1 MFSPRET
8 GNAQRVLARALVS
21 LFIGTFL
28 LACQPRVADFLASHL
43 PNSENKLLN
52 VGDFLD
58 GVIANRSLKS
68 GDLQSSFRLLAG
80 KVWDYPSRQRVFV
93 RAIDQSII
101 RYESP
106 TRGSFL
112 IRSPPWLP

>member
-1 MFSPRET
+1 MFSFRET
-8 GNAQRVLARALVS
+8 GNAQRVIKRALLS

-28 LACQPRVADFLASHL
+28 LAFQPRVADFLASHL
-43 PNSENKLLN
+43 PYSESKLLN
-52 VGDFLD
+52 IGDFLD
-58 GVIANRSLKS
+58 GVITNRSLKS
-68 GDLQSSFRLLAG
+68 SDLQSKVRLLAG

-106 TRGSFL
+106 TASSFL